1 MKSVIDKSDDLRILR
16 IYEEP
21 LDSNI
26 ATELKTQF
34 LSLIQPKSSK
44 VIVDL
49 DKVKYVDSSG
59 LGDLLFGYRQVRDH
73 DGSFK
78 LLKAKSRVLDLIHI
92 AQLGDILINYDDE
105 TEALASLK
113 EEDNI

>member
-1 MKSVIDKSDDLRILR
+1 MKSLIDKIDDLSILR
-16 IYEEP
+16 IHEER

-26 ATELKTQF
+26 APELKTQF

-59 LGDLLFGYRQVRDH
+59 LGALLFGYRQVRDH

-92 AQLGDILINYDDE
+92 AQLGDVLINYNDE
-105 TEALASLK
+105 TEALASFK
-113 EEDNI
+113 EDNI